1 MGDLFSYLREKQI
14 SLGLGF
20 SHLIAIAIQI
30 VSAQQQFPKAREKC
44 VAKDNLDEESPEE
57 LKFDAARTKGHR
69 AKVRSVF
76 QEDQP
81 SSVSRMD

>member
-1 MGDLFSYLREKQI
+1 MYLLHNRRSTNI
-14 SLGLGF
+14 TYCCSSLPL
-20 SHLIAIAIQI
+20 AKNWA
-30 VSAQQQFPKAREKC
+30 KRKC
-44 VAKDNLDEESPEE
+44 VAKDSLDEESPEE
-57 LKFDAARTKGHR
+57 LKFDGARTKGHR

>member
-1 MGDLFSYLREKQI
+1 MYLLHNRRSTNITLLLLLPSSGKE
-14 SLGLGF
+14 LG
-20 SHLIAIAIQI
+20 Q
-30 VSAQQQFPKAREKC
+30 EKC